1 MAFSSTLKSRL
12 FCRSLRQVY
21 YSLTPA
27 RNYCRVLF
35 LFILPRNFVGANGPG
50 TKVFLPSFY
59 LKLCIFF
66 TKLLKQNLSIKWIF
80 PSHFENDPK
89 CFMFIHTSF
98 IRCGNHEFAITLETA
113 VNKIFSIRIGD
124 LIYKWIIQ
132 IRWSSEKLFQKLL
145 ALTGIIRRLI
155 RDCNLRSIC
164 SGESGKTQQP
174 FFFFCVGTRWQLL
187 RAQAAQA
194 HVSRKS

>member
-1 MAFSSTLKSRL
+1 MAFSSPLKSRL

-27 RNYCRVLF
+27 WNYCRVLF
-35 LFILPRNFVGANGPG
+35 LFILPRNFIGANGPG

-66 TKLLKQNLSIKWIF
+66 TKLLKENLLIKWIF
-80 PSHFENDPK
+80 PSHFENDPR

-145 ALTGIIRRLI
+145 ALTDIIRRLI
-155 RDCNLRSIC
+155 TDCNLRSIC

-174 FFFFCVGTRWQLL
+174 FFFSAWELDGSC
-187 RAQAAQA
+187 
-194 HVSRKS
+194 